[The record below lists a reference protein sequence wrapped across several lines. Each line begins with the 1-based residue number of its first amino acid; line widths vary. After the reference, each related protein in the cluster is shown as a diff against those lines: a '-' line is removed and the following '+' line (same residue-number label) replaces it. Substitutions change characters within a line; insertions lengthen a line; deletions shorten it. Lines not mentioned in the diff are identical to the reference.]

1 MNLKEIIEKWNL
13 HNLSPLTDAVVC
25 GITEDSR
32 KVKEGFIFTAIPG
45 EHSHGWNFIPEVVE
59 KGAIAVIGLPQL
71 PAEYLHLLEQRGIP
85 YLAHENPRRVLGEIA
100 HNIAN
105 NPTQSMIVIGIT
117 GTNGKTS
124 TTFLVESILKEKG
137 IAVARF
143 GTLGY
148 AIGDQNIEAIH
159 TTPFNEELVSL
170 FCQAREGGITHVV
183 MEVSSHSLAQ
193 ERVAGIHFT
202 VGAFTNLTQDHLD
215 FHKTMEDY
223 LSAKLKLFESLSGED
238 SFGVINKTDPYAEH
252 FINHCKT
259 RYVTYG
265 LKGDYWASDIE
276 ISMKETRFVLHTPD
290 GETDIKLSLV
300 GKYNIMNALCASAI
314 AGELGVSLK
323 EIQRGLKNLKS
334 VPGRFE
340 LIEEGQQFAVV
351 VDYAHTDDGLNNVL
365 QTARTLTRG
374 RVIVVFGCGGD
385 RDKTKRPKMGAVAG
399 KWADLII
406 LTSDN
411 PRTEDPKRI
420 LLDIEIGVQK
430 TGKHKGE
437 DYFVIENREEAIQFA
452 IDKAKP
458 NDIVIIAGKGHE
470 PYQII
475 GTQKF
480 PFDDREVARKFL
492 KGKR

>member
-1 MNLKEIIEKWNL
+1 MYLKEILEKWNL
-13 HNLSPLTDAVVC
+13 NIPSHIPDEQVA

-32 KVKEGFIFTAIPG
+32 KVQKGFIFTAIPG
-45 EHSHGWNFIPEVVE
+45 EHSHGWNFIPDAIK
-59 KGAIAVIGLPQL
+59 KGAIAVIGSPQ
-71 PAEYLHLLEQRGIP
+71 PTEEYLNLLKEKNIP
-85 YLAHENPRRVLGEIA
+85 YIAHENPRHILGEIA
-100 HNIAN
+100 HFLAGD
-105 NPTQSMIVIGIT
+105 PTQSMVVIGVT

-137 IAVARF
+137 FATARF

-148 AIGDQNIEAIH
+148 TIGNQDIDAIH

-170 FCQAREGGITHVV
+170 LSKAKEAGTTHVV

-193 ERVAGIHFT
+193 DRVSGIHFT
-202 VGAFTNLTQDHLD
+202 AGAFTNLTQDHLD
-215 FHKTMEDY
+215 FHKTMEEY
-223 LSAKLKLFESLSGED
+223 LKAKLKLFEMLTGENT
-238 SFGVINKTDPYAEH
+238 FGVINKSDPNAEH
-252 FINHCKT
+252 FIKSCKT

-265 LKGDYWASDIE
+265 MKGDYWASDIE
-276 ISMKETRFVLHTPD
+276 VTIKDTKFVLHSPK
-290 GETDIKLSLV
+290 GEIDIKLSLI
-300 GKYNIMNALCASAI
+300 GKYNVFNALCASAL
-314 AGELGVSLK
+314 AGELDIPLK
-323 EIQRGLKNLKS
+323 DIQRGLKNLKS

-340 LIEEGQQFAVV
+340 LIEEGQEFAVV

-365 QTARTLTRG
+365 QTAKSLTRG
-374 RVIVVFGCGGD
+374 KLIVVFGCGGD
-385 RDKTKRPKMGAVAG
+385 RDKIKRPKMGSVAG

-420 LLDIEIGVQK
+420 LLDIEVGVQK
-430 TGKHKGE
+430 MGKHKGD

-458 NDIVIIAGKGHE
+458 NDMVVIAGKGHE

-480 PFDDREVARKFL
+480 PFDDREVARKIL
-492 KGKR
+492 KGKQ

>member
-1 MNLKEIIEKWNL
+1 MYLKEIIEKWNL
-13 HNLSPLTDAVVC
+13 NALDPIPDEHVL

-32 KVKEGFIFTAIPG
+32 KVQKGFIFTAIPG
-45 EHSHGWNFIPEVVE
+45 EHAHGWNFIPDAIK
-59 KGAIAVIGLPQL
+59 KGAIAVIGSPQITD
-71 PAEYLHLLEQRGIP
+71 EYLTLLKEKNIL
-85 YLAHENPRRVLGEIA
+85 YIAHENPRHILGEIA
-100 HNIAN
+100 HFLAGD
-105 NPTQSMIVIGIT
+105 PTQSMVVIGVT

-137 IAVARF
+137 FSTARF

-148 AIGDQNIEAIH
+148 AIGNQYIEAIH

-170 FCQAREGGITHVV
+170 FSKAQKAGITHVV

-193 ERVAGIHFT
+193 DRVAGIHFT

-215 FHKTMEDY
+215 FHKTMEEY
-223 LSAKLKLFESLSGED
+223 LKAKLKLFEMLTGENT
-238 SFGVINKTDPYAEH
+238 FGVINKSDPNAEH
-252 FINHCKT
+252 FIKCCKT

-265 LKGDYWASDIE
+265 MKGDYWASDIE
-276 ISMKETRFVLHTPD
+276 VTMKDTKFILHSPM
-290 GETDIKLSLV
+290 GEIDIKLSLI
-300 GKYNIMNALCASAI
+300 GKHNVFNALCASAI
-314 AGELGVSLK
+314 AGELDISLK
-323 EIQRGLKNLKS
+323 DIQRGLRNLKS

-340 LIEEGQQFAVV
+340 LIEEGQEFAVV

-365 QTARTLTRG
+365 QTARNLTRG
-374 RVIVVFGCGGD
+374 KVIVVFGCGGD

-420 LLDIEIGVQK
+420 LLDIEVGVQK
-430 TGKHKGE
+430 MGKHKGD

-458 NDIVIIAGKGHE
+458 NDMVVIAGKGHE

-480 PFDDREVARKFL
+480 PFDDREIARKYL
-492 KGKR
+492 KGKQ

>member
-1 MNLKEIIEKWNL
+1 MNLREMEEKWKLKCFFSISDTNI
-13 HNLSPLTDAVVC
+13 C

-32 KVKEGFIFTAIPG
+32 KVHNGFVFTAIPG
-45 EHSHGWNFIPEVVE
+45 EHSQGWNYIPEAID

-71 PAEYLHLLEQRGIP
+71 PEEYLNLLREKNVP
-85 YLAHENPRRVLGEIA
+85 YFAHENPRYILGEVA
-100 HNIAN
+100 HYLAG
-105 NPTQSMIVIGIT
+105 NPTQSMVVIGIT

-124 TTFLVESILKEKG
+124 TTFLVESILREKG
-137 IAVARF
+137 ISTARF

-148 AIGDQNIEAIH
+148 TIGEQSIEAVH
-159 TTPFNEELVSL
+159 TTPFNEELVCL
-170 FCQAREGGITHVV
+170 FSKAKEAGITHVV

-215 FHKTMEDY
+215 YHKTMEDY
-223 LSAKLKLFESLSGED
+223 LKAKLKLFESLEGENT
-238 SFGVINKTDPYAEH
+238 FGVVNKSDPHADQ
-252 FINHCKT
+252 FIQHCKS

-265 LKGDYWASDIE
+265 MKGDYWASDIE
-276 ISMKETRFVLHTPD
+276 VSMKDTRFILHTPI
-290 GETDIKLSLV
+290 GEGEVKLSLI
-300 GKYNIMNALCASAI
+300 GKHNVFNALCASAI
-314 AGELGVSLK
+314 AGELGIPLK
-323 EIQRGLKNLKS
+323 DIQKGLKNLKS

-340 LIEEGQQFAVV
+340 LIEEGQEFTVV
-351 VDYAHTDDGLNNVL
+351 VDYAHTDDGLNHVL
-365 QTARTLTRG
+365 QTARSLTRG
-374 RVIVVFGCGGD
+374 KVIVVFGCGGD

-399 KWADLII
+399 KLADIII

-411 PRTEDPKRI
+411 PRTEDIKLI
-420 LLDIEIGVQK
+420 LLDIEVGVQK
-430 TGKHKGE
+430 MGRYKGE

-452 IDKAKP
+452 LDRAKP

-475 GTQKF
+475 GTQRL

-492 KGKR
+492 KGKI